1 MNYYRDKLT
10 GIVFAYD
17 DFQVKEGWVEKGLIA
32 MSDEEIK
39 LHLNPPLTQEQL
51 TAQAL
56 ELKRR
61 LMGEV
66 RTETSLLQ
74 SKLLLGRISEDEKIS
89 LNQWL
94 DYLDELEA
102 IDISLAPDIE
112 WPQKPE

>member
-1 MNYYRDKLT
+1 
-10 GIVFAYD
+10 
-17 DFQVKEGWVEKGLIA
+17 

-94 DYLDELEA
+94 DYL
-102 IDISLAPDIE
+102 
-112 WPQKPE
+112 